1 MIYDITPPTL
11 SFISP
16 DPNEWINHQR
26 MEMSTNEPIQKWSIK
41 LNWKGGVFDDNA
53 PYYFE
58 FLDTV
63 QVSEK
68 KDLAAYFTLNDG
80 SMYTFEMIGSDLAG
94 NISYATTIDSITYDI
109 TPPIIT
115 MIYPFDDE
123 AINNP
128 TVSYAI
134 SEQLLLGEILW
145 TQVDGME
152 DTLSPHIVN
161 MIEDELS
168 PVEKIRINMVNEPI
182 LMDGS
187 IYTLTVNGRDL
198 ASNDSET
205 IVVSN
210 ILYDTTPP
218 SFSNI
223 KPDSGSALNHQR
235 ITYSVSEDLF
245 KGEVIWMQTGGTNDP
260 DAPHKVQFE
269 GSELKFGDHND
280 ITLLNICLLY
290 TSPSPRDRG

>member
-1 MIYDITPPTL
+1 
-11 SFISP
+11 
-16 DPNEWINHQR
+16 
-26 MEMSTNEPIQKWSIK
+26 
-41 LNWKGGVFDDNA
+41 
-53 PYYFE
+53 
-58 FLDTV
+58 
-63 QVSEK
+63 
-68 KDLAAYFTLNDG
+68 
-80 SMYTFEMIGSDLAG
+80 
-94 NISYATTIDSITYDI
+94 
-109 TPPIIT
+109 
-115 MIYPFDDE
+115 
-123 AINNP
+123 
-128 TVSYAI
+128 
-134 SEQLLLGEILW
+134 
-145 TQVDGME
+145 
-152 DTLSPHIVN
+152 

-168 PVEKIRINMVNEPI
+168 PEEKIRINMVNEPI

-205 IVVSN
+205 IIVSN

-280 ITLLNICLLY
+280 ITLLNMPQLA
-290 TSPSPRDRG
+290 D

>member
-1 MIYDITPPTL
+1 MITRGIYAAGL
-11 SFISP
+11 SV
-16 DPNEWINHQR
+16 INDDF
-26 MEMSTNEPIQKWSIK
+26 SLNIDATIK
-41 LNWKGGVFDDNA
+41 HGEFLIKKGLHGVF
-53 PYYFE
+53 F
-58 FLDTV
+58 FGSTGQSQLIS
-63 QVSEK
+63 VSEK

-94 NISYATTIDSITYDI
+94 NISDATIIDSITYDI

-168 PVEKIRINMVNEPI
+168 PEEKIRINMVNEPI

-205 IVVSN
+205 IIVSN

-223 KPDSGSALNHQR
+223 KPD
-235 ITYSVSEDLF
+235 
-245 KGEVIWMQTGGTNDP
+245 
-260 DAPHKVQFE
+260 
-269 GSELKFGDHND
+269 
-280 ITLLNICLLY
+280 LLY
-290 TSPSPRDRG
+290 RSENFDWASDLGKQQLIEEYNIKIFMILI